1 MNLKDL
7 QSRLPFFFASRP
19 TLAIIFVLPKLP
31 NPNPIRRP
39 RIRICIKDTNI
50 DVFSLVFLFLKD
62 DDSEDDSTYQASG
75 AEGESDGED
84 DREMGCSQESVIARM
99 QELSL
104 RPEPTLPEEE
114 SESDSDAPPP
124 LEAPASQDE
133 DESESE
139 HELLPLQDEG
149 PRPCKELPMTQATE
163 SSESESDSDKAPNVH
178 GEMDQVPSDHEDA
191 SSEHEAPASPEIVE
205 IQPGEQKYA
214 GPNELFESPMA
225 GNSGPRRE
233 VLIEMCT
240 GLMQY
245 LHKHQPHIMKLLDFS
260 LSFR

>member
-1 MNLKDL
+1 MFKFESERSSKPSAFVFRVQANARNHLRPAEAAESEPHQKATHTDL
-7 QSRLPFFFASRP
+7 YQRYEHRCLVSFG
-19 TLAIIFVLPKLP
+19 PK
-31 NPNPIRRP
+31 
-39 RIRICIKDTNI
+39 
-50 DVFSLVFLFLKD
+50 VLVFLFLKE

-104 RPEPTLPEEE
+104 RPEPTLPDQE

-163 SSESESDSDKAPNVH
+163 SSESESDSDKAP
-178 GEMDQVPSDHEDA
+178 QRA
-191 SSEHEAPASPEIVE
+191 W
-205 IQPGEQKYA
+205 
-214 GPNELFESPMA
+214 
-225 GNSGPRRE
+225 
-233 VLIEMCT
+233 
-240 GLMQY
+240 
-245 LHKHQPHIMKLLDFS
+245 
-260 LSFR
+260 